1 VGFAYIILNHKKF
14 HLKFSKVKG
23 IVMSKVS
30 QGEEALLLP
39 GDLVGGDASIHLGLI
54 LAKVHLADVLVGLSS
69 SGTHNS

>member
-1 VGFAYIILNHKKF
+1 MISTFILN
-14 HLKFSKVKG
+14 VDYVIG

-54 LAKVHLADVLVGLSS
+54 LAKVHLADVLVGLAS